1 MNQFQQLTYLL
12 KGSVSHK
19 VCRTGTTI
27 FFISLVL
34 LLAGCERE
42 PNLYLHQGGK
52 ETTMDLPKIDLELK
66 VLWDYEFKYDVV
78 YDWEAEWKYGWD
90 DEDNKLFGKIGYTE
104 PSVFEIRRYFTQD
117 VQYGAH
123 EAPYKNLIQSKQL
136 TANYDFGFWDILAWN
151 DIQTADGIQSVRIDE
166 SSTYEYV
173 TANTGQTMF
182 PSKYNASQFS
192 NSFYQPEELFA
203 GYEKG
208 IEINRNLDGFVF
220 DENRNCWVR
229 KLEMQIQP
237 VTYIYLTQIILH
249 NNRQHTRIVTGIDGS
264 GNLSGMARSV
274 NLNTGVTGRDAI
286 TVNYNMR
293 MKFDQQMKDGEK
305 VDIIG
310 GRVLTFGM
318 PKLNPSRLDN
328 HSYMESLAKVRDA
341 DLNNIKDEV
350 RDIIE
355 KYRKEGKLQAADT
368 GVEPSS
374 SESTQNTTDLESSS
388 NTTSVNEKYDPEKT
402 MLQVKE
408 NHVTA
413 SLPGKSGTLTIEADI
428 TGNTDDVSKGVL
440 KKCNI
445 SEKDICSWFGGKDG
459 WEKSVTDETVWE
471 NKEKGLQLF
480 ISDGMIECDG
490 LSEKDLGFLG
500 ENTEDEKLNIINQLF
515 SKADLSGTSVR
526 KPISDMTEGYD
537 YYDTE
542 VLLNGIPAGGL
553 SQYHYQGSTG
563 FGLKPEDCYFKI
575 PIPLQVK
582 EKETVTML
590 PMEEIMKSVEQYV
603 KEGKIGF
610 FTEEDTTEKTEPITI
625 PVTKIRLKYYID
637 ETADGIVY
645 RPVWSFCCPYQ
656 WKDSPEEQEL
666 FYIDGETGALIRD
679 AFGW

>member
-1 MNQFQQLTYLL
+1 MNEKEIRKILKEETEIPDNIDKAMEDVL
-12 KGSVSHK
+12 KGILDSPD
-19 VCRTGTTI
+19 
-27 FFISLVL
+27 
-34 LLAGCERE
+34 ERMSS
-42 PNLYLHQGGK
+42 
-52 ETTMDLPKIDLELK
+52 T
-66 VLWDYEFKYDVV
+66 
-78 YDWEAEWKYGWD
+78 
-90 DEDNKLFGKIGYTE
+90 
-104 PSVFEIRRYFTQD
+104 
-117 VQYGAH
+117 
-123 EAPYKNLIQSKQL
+123 KNLIVKSDKGRSKNSGNKKKIIRILLPVAAVLGISTGVLATKLGWLHKELEQQGVTEQEAVQMVVTEPDSTAENVENITSYPITPETVDWNQSML
-136 TANYDFGFWDILAWN
+136 TVKEAYFDGGGLSFVGEPSNEAKNYMITCRDHATVNGKDALASLNKIEGEDLYYGHITLYDDALIEKILKE
-151 DIQTADGIQSVRIDE
+151 DSEVELSMTIQAYPVYDGKIYYIWKDTE
-166 SSTYEYV
+166 
-173 TANTGQTMF
+173 A
-182 PSKYNASQFS
+182 
-192 NSFYQPEELFA
+192 
-203 GYEKG
+203 YEK
-208 IEINRNLDGFVF
+208 IFKI
-220 DENRNCWVR
+220 
-229 KLEMQIQP
+229 
-237 VTYIYLTQIILH
+237 
-249 NNRQHTRIVTGIDGS
+249 GS
-264 GNLSGMARSV
+264 FTDS
-274 NLNTGVTGRDAI
+274 
-286 TVNYNMR
+286 
-293 MKFDQQMKDGEK
+293 E
-305 VDIIG
+305 
-310 GRVLTFGM
+310 GRVSYALPAEDVYRGYTPQTLTLTL
-318 PKLNPSRLDN
+318 P
-328 HSYMESLAKVRDA
+328 
-341 DLNNIKDEV
+341 LNNEV

-355 KYRKEGKLQAADT
+355 KYRKEGKLLAEDT
-368 GVEPSS
+368 GVEPTSDSLDENTQETTS
-374 SESTQNTTDLESSS
+374 SESSLDSTE
-388 NTTSVNEKYDPEKT
+388 VNEKYDSET
-402 MLQVKE
+402 TVLQVKE
-408 NHVTA
+408 SHVTA

-428 TGNTDDVSKGVL
+428 IGSTSDVSKGIL
-440 KKCNI
+440 EKCNV
-445 SEKDICSWFGGKDG
+445 SEEEIRSWFGGKDG
-459 WEKSVTDETVWE
+459 WEKSVTDEMVWE